1 MTLRRTYTFWAAG
14 YDALVAGATARA
26 RQQSLAGLGNVA
38 GQHILI
44 DGVGTGLDYPWLS
57 AGANYVGVD
66 LTWAMLKK
74 AADRPDGG
82 PVALVQGDA
91 MQLPFADAAFDQI
104 IMHLILAVVP
114 QPARALAEAARVLK
128 PDGQILIFDK
138 FLKPGQKAPLR
149 RLISPLLGRL
159 ATRTDVVFE
168 NVLHEVPRLQVM
180 ADAPALAGGWFRLIR
195 LRKA

>member
-1 MTLRRTYTFWAAG
+1 MSLRRTYALWAAG
-14 YDALVAGATARA
+14 YDAIVARATAQA
-26 RQQSLAGLGNVA
+26 RQQSLTGLGDVA

-44 DGVGTGLDYPWLS
+44 DGVGTGLDYPWLP
-57 AGANYVGVD
+57 AGADYLGVD

-91 MQLPFADAAFDQI
+91 MQLPIADAVFDQI
-104 IMHLILAVVP
+104 VMHLILAVVP
-114 QPARALAEAARVLK
+114 DPARALAEAARVLK
-128 PDGQILIFDK
+128 PGGQILIFDK

-168 NVLHEVPRLQVM
+168 DVLRDVSSLQLVS
-180 ADAPALAGGWFRLIR
+180 DVPALAGGWFRLIR

>member
-1 MTLRRTYTFWAAG
+1 MSLRQTYTLWAAG
-14 YDALVAGATARA
+14 YDALVARATAQA
-26 RQQSLAGLGNVA
+26 RQKSLAGLGEIA
-38 GQHILI
+38 GQRILI
-44 DGVGTGLDYPWLS
+44 DGVGTGLDYPWLP
-57 AGANYVGVD
+57 AGADYLGVD

-82 PVALVQGDA
+82 SVRLVQGDA
-91 MQLPFADAAFDQI
+91 MQLPLADAAFDQI

-114 QPARALAEAARVLK
+114 EPARALAEAARVLK
-128 PDGQILIFDK
+128 PNGQILIFDK

-168 NVLHEVPRLQVM
+168 DALRDVPGLQVM
-180 ADAPALAGGWFRLIR
+180 ADVPALAGGWFRLIR
-195 LRKA
+195 LRKT